1 MFKNFGF
8 SIALVFAASS
18 MLTARVQQMIAEW
31 PQCFNTYLLDTNNVV
46 VNPQVVWN
54 ASSDW
59 IRFDITQVVPMNLLP
74 QDKNVFSVGP
84 FAEDRD
90 IAVYCSHKK
99 AGATSFTDSD
109 PRHSF
114 VRVSISRVRAGAWS

>member
-1 MFKNFGF
+1 
-8 SIALVFAASS
+8 

-46 VNPQVVWN
+46 VNPQV
-54 ASSDW
+54 
-59 IRFDITQVVPMNLLP
+59 
-74 QDKNVFSVGP
+74 DKNVFSVGP

-114 VRVSISRVRAGAWS
+114 PSRLATRTPSRSRW